1 MKELSVYSEK
11 PLTSDAIDRLY
22 TPSSSSPDGS
32 NRKRK
37 EEITM
42 AWWRDFIVNLEEE
55 GNLKSL
61 LAFLT
66 GLDEI
71 PPLGFECKGYITF
84 RHRED
89 MEVNDAT
96 IEFPLINTCSLELRL
111 PVLESYELFV
121 QRFKAAMTIN
131 TFTAI

>member
-1 MKELSVYSEK
+1 
-11 PLTSDAIDRLY
+11 
-22 TPSSSSPDGS
+22 
-32 NRKRK
+32 
-37 EEITM
+37 
-42 AWWRDFIVNLEEE
+42 
-55 GNLKSL
+55 

-71 PPLGFECKGYITF
+71 PPLGVEFKGYITF

-111 PVLESYELFV
+111 PESYELFV
-121 QRFKAAMTIN
+121 ERFTVVMTIN
-131 TFTAI
+131 TSQQFN